1 MSLTSYWLRVK
12 EEYGYV
18 LIQTYNLLLNFTQG
32 IVYLIDVM
40 DLLIVTSYK
49 IIFKPW
55 IFKKNTYSMFNTSW
69 ITQPVNSNN
78 NKLLPDVSLKQ

>member
-18 LIQTYNLLLNFTQG
+18 LIQTYNLLLNFPQG

-55 IFKKNTYSMFNTSW
+55 IFLKKYLQHVKYKLDYSACE
-69 ITQPVNSNN
+69 
-78 NKLLPDVSLKQ
+78 L

>member
-18 LIQTYNLLLNFTQG
+18 LIQTYNLLLNFPQG

-40 DLLIVTSYK
+40 DLLIVTPYK

-55 IFKKNTYSMFNTSW
+55 NFKKKILTACL
-69 ITQPVNSNN
+69 IQVG
-78 NKLLPDVSLKQ
+78 LLSL

>member
-12 EEYGYV
+12 EEYRYV
-18 LIQTYNLLLNFTQG
+18 LIQTYNLLLNFPQG

-55 IFKKNTYSMFNTSW
+55 NFKKENTYSMFNTSG

-78 NKLLPDVSLKQ
+78 NKLLPKVSL

>member
-12 EEYGYV
+12 EEYHYV
-18 LIQTYNLLLNFTQG
+18 LIQTYNLLLNFPQG

-55 IFKKNTYSMFNTSW
+55 NFKKENTYSMFNTSG

-78 NKLLPDVSLKQ
+78 NKLLPKVSL

>member
-18 LIQTYNLLLNFTQG
+18 LIQTYNLLLNFPQG

-55 IFKKNTYSMFNTSW
+55 IFKKNTYSMY
-69 ITQPVNSNN
+69 
-78 NKLLPDVSLKQ
+78 KLDYSACEL

>member
-12 EEYGYV
+12 EEYRYV
-18 LIQTYNLLLNFTQG
+18 LIQTYNLLLNFPQG

-40 DLLIVTSYK
+40 DLLIVTPYK

-55 IFKKNTYSMFNTSW
+55 NFKKENTYSMFNTSE

-78 NKLLPDVSLKQ
+78 NKLLPKVSL

>member
-12 EEYGYV
+12 EEYRYV
-18 LIQTYNLLLNFTQG
+18 LIQTYNLLLNFPQG

-55 IFKKNTYSMFNTSW
+55 NFKKENTYSMFNTSE

-78 NKLLPDVSLKQ
+78 NKLLPEVSL

>member
-18 LIQTYNLLLNFTQG
+18 LIQTYNLLLNFPQG

-40 DLLIVTSYK
+40 DLLIVT
-49 IIFKPW
+49 FL
-55 IFKKNTYSMFNTSW
+55 
-69 ITQPVNSNN
+69 QNN
-78 NKLLPDVSLKQ
+78 L

>member
-18 LIQTYNLLLNFTQG
+18 LIQTYNLLLNFPQG

-55 IFKKNTYSMFNTSW
+55 NFKKENTYSMFNTSE

-78 NKLLPDVSLKQ
+78 NKLLPKVSL